1 MSNDAAFWND
11 LAEKYSRQAVADPD
25 AFERKIAITQARMK
39 PSDVVLDIG
48 CGTGSLAL
56 RLAPSAAH
64 VHGLDFSSEM
74 IRIANGK
81 AVAQNVRNVT
91 FHVGPFDDGV
101 PFEPGSLD
109 GICAYS
115 LLQLV
120 ADRASV
126 LKRIYE
132 LLAPGG
138 FFVSSTVCLGE
149 SWMPYTAILAFM
161 RWLGKAPSVK
171 VFPKQVLFDELTAAG
186 FVDLIQPDVGAKGT
200 IAFMV
205 ATKPPATTSQNL
217 SQA

>member
-1 MSNDAAFWND
+1 MSNDAAFWNG
-11 LAEKYSRQAVADPD
+11 LAEKYSRQAVADPE
-25 AFERKIAITQARMK
+25 AFERKIALTKARMK

-81 AVAQNVRNVT
+81 AAAQNVRNVT
-91 FHVGPFDDGV
+91 FHVRRFEDGV

-115 LLQLV
+115 LLHLV
-120 ADRASV
+120 ADRASA

-132 LLAPGG
+132 LLTPG
-138 FFVSSTVCLGE
+138 V
-149 SWMPYTAILAFM
+149 P
-161 RWLGKAPSVK
+161 
-171 VFPKQVLFDELTAAG
+171 PKQQVLRTSYMATHERHHLDQALEAFKK
-186 FVDLIQPDVGAKGT
+186 VGKKFGV
-200 IAFMV
+200 I
-205 ATKPPATTSQNL
+205 
-217 SQA
+217 